1 MDKIKFGEHLKTIR
15 KNLHFT
21 QKQVTG
27 LTGVSQ
33 ETLRRLEKGIEYASI
48 TTLSTLSDF
57 YKIDLFKIIS
67 LSPESDD
74 KFSSDVDKIAL
85 VLKSGNIESFKDE
98 IRTLIEDIKDKN
110 NFDSAHYIEYLSTLL
125 DLELKTAK
133 NADDSELILT
143 NLYFSNN
150 SKKSNYY
157 ITPFEITLNIYLAI
171 VLRVNNNIKES
182 LSVLETTRER
192 TMHLPYA
199 ATENSHTFAV
209 IAINISTA
217 YHAMHNYDQAIEV
230 INTLLND
237 NQMSFRL
244 DDYFQLLFR
253 KGISL
258 YKMNNPTYQH
268 VLKTAFYLISNETY
282 HDLHDFYKAHILKTY
297 NIILEV
303 ENEK

>member
-21 QKQVTG
+21 QKQVTE

-33 ETLRRLEKGIEYASI
+33 ETLRRIENGIEYASI
-48 TTLSTLSDF
+48 STLSTLSDF
-57 YKIDLFKIIS
+57 YKIDLFKMIS

-85 VLKSGNIESFKDE
+85 SLKSGNIEGFKEE
-98 IRTLIEDIKDKN
+98 IRTLIEDIKGKKDY
-110 NFDSAHYIEYLSTLL
+110 DSTYYIEYLNILL

-133 NADDSELILT
+133 NANDSELILT

-150 SKKSNYY
+150 ALKSNYY

-171 VLRVNNNIKES
+171 VLRVNNNFKES
-182 LSVLETTRER
+182 LNVLESTRER

-199 ATENSHTFAV
+199 ATENAHTFAV

-217 YHAMHNYDQAIEV
+217 YHAMQNYDQAIEV
-230 INTLLND
+230 INALLND
-237 NQMSFRL
+237 YQMSFRL
-244 DDYFQLLFR
+244 DDYFQLLYR
-253 KGISL
+253 KGISF
-258 YKMNNPTYQH
+258 YKLNDPTYQH

-282 HDLHDFYKAHILKTY
+282 RDLHDFYKAHILKTY

-303 ENEK
+303 ENGK

>member
-1 MDKIKFGEHLKTIR
+1 MDKVKFGGHLKTIR

-33 ETLRRLEKGIEYASI
+33 ETLRRIENGIEYASI
-48 TTLSTLSDF
+48 STLSTLSDF

-67 LSPESDD
+67 LSPENDD

-110 NFDSAHYIEYLSTLL
+110 NYDSVYYIEYLSTLL
-125 DLELKTAK
+125 DLELKTA
-133 NADDSELILT
+133 NESELILT

-150 SKKSNYY
+150 ALKSNYY

-171 VLRVNNNIKES
+171 VLRVNNNFKES
-182 LSVLETTRER
+182 ISVLESTRER

-199 ATENSHTFAV
+199 ASESSHTFAV

-217 YHAMHNYDQAIEV
+217 YHAMQNYDQAIEV
-230 INTLLND
+230 INSLLND

-244 DDYFQLLFR
+244 DDYFQLLYR

-258 YKMNNPTYQH
+258 YKLNDPTYQH

-282 HDLHDFYKAHILKTY
+282 RDLHDFYKAHILKTY

-303 ENEK
+303 ENGK